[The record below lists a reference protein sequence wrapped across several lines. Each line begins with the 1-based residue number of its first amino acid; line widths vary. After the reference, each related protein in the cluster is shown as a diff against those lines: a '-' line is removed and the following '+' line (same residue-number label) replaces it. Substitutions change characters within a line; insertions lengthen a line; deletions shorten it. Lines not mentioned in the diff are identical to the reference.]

1 MINSYIL
8 AFDPSGSFQEGKGTT
23 GWCLMYHGK
32 LIKCGQLSATNYKTA
47 MEYYEAH
54 LQLISRMQACY
65 KRNFDVVAEDYLLYA
80 KQATAQIN
88 SRMETCKL
96 IGILQYYCWTNHIP
110 FTLQTASLVKRRWT
124 DEILE
129 HEGIEL
135 PTTHAERHARDAIRH
150 AIHYTYF
157 GG

>member
-8 AFDPSGSFQEGKGTT
+8 AFDPSGSFNEGKGTT
-23 GWCLMYHGK
+23 GWCIMFHGK
-32 LIKCGQLSATNYKTA
+32 LIKCGMISAENYKTA

-54 LQLISRMQACY
+54 LAMISRMKACY
-65 KRNFDVVAEDYLLYA
+65 KQNFTVVMEDYLLYA
-80 KQATAQIN
+80 KRTSSQIN

-96 IGILQYYCWTNHIP
+96 IGIIQYYCWTHSIKCV
-110 FTLQTASLVKRRWT
+110 LQTASQVKKRWT

-135 PTTHAERHARDAIRH
+135 PTTYAERHARDAIRH
-150 AIHYTYF
+150 AMHYTYF
-157 GG
+157 GD

>member
-1 MINSYIL
+1 MINQYVL
-8 AFDPSGSFQEGKGTT
+8 AFDPSGSYHEGKGTT
-23 GWCLMYHGK
+23 GWCLMYRGK
-32 LIKCGQLSATNYKTA
+32 VIQTGLIEAKQYNSDMK
-47 MEYYEAH
+47 YYEAH
-54 LQLISRMQACY
+54 LALIKRMAEHY
-65 KRNFDVVAEDYLLYA
+65 PNNLVIVMEDYLLYA
-80 KQATAQIN
+80 KRAQSQTN

-96 IGILQYYCWTNHIP
+96 IGIIQYYCFKNKLYCA
-110 FTLQTASLVKRRWT
+110 LQTAAQVKKRWS

-129 HEGIEL
+129 HEGIAL